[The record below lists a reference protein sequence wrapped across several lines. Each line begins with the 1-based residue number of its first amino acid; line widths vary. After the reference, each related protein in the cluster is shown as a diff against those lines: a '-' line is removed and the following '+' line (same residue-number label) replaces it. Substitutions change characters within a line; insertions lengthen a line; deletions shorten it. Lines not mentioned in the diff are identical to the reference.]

1 MYIIQYVVINVIGNI
16 HSSKYIDALIIW
28 YFMPEI
34 RPLFNTINP
43 RTVIISEAKRIL
55 LQRIYI
61 LFLSHLGTVIHLVT
75 TIGRYKAEVFKLLD
89 SLGDIG
95 EILFLSHT

>member
-43 RTVIISEAKRIL
+43 RTV
-55 LQRIYI
+55 
-61 LFLSHLGTVIHLVT
+61 
-75 TIGRYKAEVFKLLD
+75 
-89 SLGDIG
+89 
-95 EILFLSHT
+95 